1 MKVIICQSRY
11 CLFKTLKF
19 IRFASV
25 LVKNMEDLVVK
36 DMKVVPCVNS
46 KYVQPSRLQF
56 NQNGVN
62 REWDYINVHDS
73 VAALLLN
80 TTRNEFILVKQFRP
94 AVYMRKNRQLNER
107 DSDNTKINQES
118 SSIAFIAD
126 VNEAVTYELC
136 AGIVDKNI
144 PLKSVMKEEILEEC
158 GYDVPESHIER
169 VYSAWG
175 SVGFAGT
182 LQTLFFAEVTDDMKV
197 NEGGG
202 NRSEGE
208 KIEVYYL
215 PGGKVL
221 DFLYNESLPKPPSL
235 IAAFFWYLNTKKL
248 K

>member
-1 MKVIICQSRY
+1 MD
-11 CLFKTLKF
+11 
-19 IRFASV
+19 
-25 LVKNMEDLVVK
+25 DLAIN
-36 DMKVVPCVNS
+36 DMKIVPCVNS

-56 NQNGVN
+56 NQNGII

-80 TTRNEFILVKQFRP
+80 TTRDAFILVKQFRP
-94 AVYMRKNRQLNER
+94 AVYMHQNRKLNER
-107 DSDNTKINQES
+107 EGDDKSTVNQDFTSEPFKAAIN
-118 SSIAFIAD
+118 D
-126 VNEAVTYELC
+126 AVTYELC

-158 GYDVPESHIER
+158 GYNVPESHLSK
-169 VYSAWG
+169 VFSAWG
-175 SVGFAGT
+175 SVGFAGS

-215 PGGKVL
+215 PRKNVL
-221 DFLYNESLPKPPSL
+221 HFLFDENLPKPPSL
-235 IAAFFWYLNTKKL
+235 LAAFFWYLNTHHSK
-248 K
+248 